1 MGGYAQSSSAATER
15 CGWPAANVPRSDS
28 EAIVELRDLVRVL
41 RARWRLV
48 AGATVLF
55 VGLALGV
62 SFVQQPIYAAHLKL
76 FVSAQEPS
84 GDGANNANAYQM
96 GLLSQQRVTSYADL
110 VSGPKVAAGVVEDLG
125 LSEPP
130 VAIQRKITATA
141 PLNTVIIRV
150 VVQDESPERAQAI
163 ANSVGKQ
170 FALLVDEIERPKA
183 GAPALVKVSVVEPAG
198 RPAGPVSP
206 RKKLNVALGLL
217 VGLTLGAGGA
227 VLRETLDT
235 TVKNQDDV
243 AALVD
248 APTLGR
254 IAYDPNA
261 ARRPL
266 IIQDDPH
273 SQRAEAFRQLRTNL
287 QFVDIDKAPKSI
299 VVTSSIPSEGKST
312 SCANLAISLAQAG
325 LKVILVEGDLRRPQ
339 ISDYMGIESAVGL
352 TSVLIGRAELA
363 DAIQPWGG
371 DGRLFV
377 LPCGPIPPNPAELL
391 GSQGMADLLK
401 RMESSAD
408 IVLIDT
414 PPLLPVTDAAV
425 LAALADGA
433 MLVVRSGR
441 TRRDQVTASVAALSA
456 VGARLLGVVLSMVT
470 SRASDPNSYAYSY
483 DYRYASRPAAG
494 AGRDILPEG
503 SRRARSAQPLAPP
516 VSVARG
522 PGDRAAETVQR
533 GPAAAGT
540 PTASSAAPFYVPPAA
555 GGEQRGPTR

>member
-1 MGGYAQSSSAATER
+1 M
-15 CGWPAANVPRSDS
+15 
-28 EAIVELRDLVRVL
+28 
-41 RARWRLV
+41 
-48 AGATVLF
+48 
-55 VGLALGV
+55 VGMALGV
-62 SFVQQPIYAAHLKL
+62 
-76 FVSAQEPS
+76 
-84 GDGANNANAYQM
+84 GA
-96 GLLSQQRVTSYADL
+96 
-110 VSGPKVAAGVVEDLG
+110 
-125 LSEPP
+125 
-130 VAIQRKITATA
+130 
-141 PLNTVIIRV
+141 
-150 VVQDESPERAQAI
+150 
-163 ANSVGKQ
+163 
-170 FALLVDEIERPKA
+170 
-183 GAPALVKVSVVEPAG
+183 
-198 RPAGPVSP
+198 
-206 RKKLNVALGLL
+206 
-217 VGLTLGAGGA
+217 A

-235 TVKNQDDV
+235 TVKTQDDV
-243 AALVD
+243 AGVTE

-299 VVTSSIPSEGKST
+299 VVTSSVPSEGKST

-339 ISDYMGIESAVGL
+339 ISDYMGIESSVGL
-352 TSVLIGRAELA
+352 TSVLIGRVDLA

-401 RMESSAD
+401 RLENSSD

-433 MLVVRSGR
+433 MLVVRSGK
-441 TRRDQVTASVAALSA
+441 TRREQVKAAASALSA
-456 VGARLLGVVLSMVT
+456 VGARVLGVVLTMVT

-483 DYRYASRPAAG
+483 EYRYSSRPTSG
-494 AGRDILPEG
+494 SVRDVLPEG
-503 SRRARSAQPLAPP
+503 SRRPRTTPAGGAPAVPLSGGQRQP
-516 VSVARG
+516 
-522 PGDRAAETVQR
+522 Q
-533 GPAAAGT
+533 
-540 PTASSAAPFYVPPAA
+540 PTAGASTPAGKPLSSQEAPFYVPPTA
-555 GGEQRGPTR
+555 GDDARRP